1 MEKTVNIIG
10 AGISGLSAAIT
21 LAQKNIHVNLI
32 SSMPSERAQS
42 VLAEGGINAAL
53 DTMGE
58 HDTVLEHFQD
68 TVKGGVFIEN
78 EEAVMGLVKT
88 APSIVR
94 ELQALGVPFQHENG
108 KFIQRNFGGQK
119 KKRTAYAKSSTG
131 KMIMAA
137 LTDRVRM
144 VEAAGLVKR
153 YTHHVLSSFVIRDS
167 ELKAVRVTDTHLLKT
182 LEFTGPC
189 ILCTGGLNGF
199 FEGYTTGTIQN
210 SGTAAALAFSEGV
223 EFANLEF
230 IQYHPTTVKICDKV
244 MLISEA
250 ARGEGARL
258 MVMRD
263 SKPWYFMEEK
273 YELGNL
279 SPRDVISRE
288 IALLEKTEGLKDFYL
303 DATGIDENVW
313 KTRLSDLRAELI
325 SYTGL
330 DPAEKVIPIRPG
342 IHYFMG
348 GIRVDNGHRTNIKH
362 LFAAGE
368 AACKYHGANRLGGN
382 SMLGA
387 FYGGRVAAESA
398 ASSACLVSVSEVSYE
413 ETENE
418 KQKDELCQVLLE
430 GLGII
435 RDEKEIDGAL
445 NRTWDMASDF
455 YSTDAKRALLGCAM
469 LECAKE
475 RKESRGAHYRS
486 DYPKTLDSYRKQTCV
501 VFRGGKIMVRF
512 EELSKAGSL

>member
-42 VLAEGGINAAL
+42 VLAEGGINASL

-68 TVKGGVFIEN
+68 TVKGGVFIED
-78 EEAVMGLVKT
+78 EEAVRGLVEA

-108 KFIQRNFGGQK
+108 KLIQRNFGGQK

-137 LTDRVRM
+137 LTDRVRKA
-144 VEAAGLVKR
+144 EASGLVKR
-153 YTHHVLSSFVIRDS
+153 YPSHVLSSFVIRDS
-167 ELKAVRVTDTHLLKT
+167 ELKAVRVTDTHLFKT

-199 FEGYTTGTIQN
+199 FEGYTTGTTQN
-210 SGTAAALAFSEGV
+210 TGTAAALAFSEGV
-223 EFANLEF
+223 EFSNLEF

-288 IALLEKTEGLKDFYL
+288 MALLEKTEGLNDFYL
-303 DATGIDENVW
+303 DATGLDEKVW

-330 DPAEKVIPIRPG
+330 DPAGDYIPIRPG

-348 GIRVDNGHRTNIKH
+348 GIRVDNGHRTNIKN

-387 FYGGRVAAESA
+387 FYGGRVAAQSACDA
-398 ASSACLVSVSEVSYE
+398 ASQCSVSEVSYE
-413 ETENE
+413 ETGTER
-418 KQKDELCQVLLE
+418 QKKELCQILLK

-435 RDEKEIDGAL
+435 RDEKEIEGAL
-445 NRTWDMASDF
+445 GETWKMASD
-455 YSTDAKRALLGCAM
+455 STSADAKRALLSCAM
-469 LECAKE
+469 LECARA

-486 DYPKTLDSYRKQTCV
+486 DCPKALDSYKKQTCV
-501 VFRGGKIMVRF
+501 VLKEGRIMVRF
-512 EELSKAGSL
+512 EDLNKAGAL